1 MDLLEH
7 YQVVDSSVKRRIL
20 RAENDAEGT
29 VHVAEGEKARHRTL
43 ADKLD
48 HLYRTI
54 HPAGRGEYSN
64 EEVATAIRERGGST
78 ISATY
83 LWQLRKGMRDNPA
96 IKHVEALADFF
107 GVSPSYF
114 FDDAAAERID
124 TELRLLIALR
134 DGPVRHLALR
144 AHGLSHESLAKIA
157 EMVEWVRD
165 LEGLPDERTRAGED
179 SGPSRQRP
187 PESTA

>member
-1 MDLLEH
+1 MDLLEQ
-7 YQVVDSSVKRRIL
+7 YQVVNSSLKRRIL
-20 RAENDAEGT
+20 RAENDVEGT
-29 VHVAEGEKARHRTL
+29 VQVAEEGKARHRTL

-144 AHGLSHESLAKIA
+144 AHGLSQESLAKIA

-165 LEGLPDERTRAGED
+165 LEGLSDERTGAAED
-179 SGPSRQRP
+179 SGFGWQP
-187 PESTA
+187 PTESKA

>member
-1 MDLLEH
+1 
-7 YQVVDSSVKRRIL
+7 V
-20 RAENDAEGT
+20 T
-29 VHVAEGEKARHRTL
+29 EGETERQRTL
-43 ADKLD
+43 ADKLN

-64 EEVATAIRERGGST
+64 EEVAAAIRERGVST

-124 TELRLLIALR
+124 AELRLLIALR

-157 EMVEWVRD
+157 EMVEWIRD
-165 LEGLPDERTRAGED
+165 LEGLPDERNGTGDD
-179 SGPSRQRP
+179 SGSGAP
-187 PESTA
+187 PLIESKE